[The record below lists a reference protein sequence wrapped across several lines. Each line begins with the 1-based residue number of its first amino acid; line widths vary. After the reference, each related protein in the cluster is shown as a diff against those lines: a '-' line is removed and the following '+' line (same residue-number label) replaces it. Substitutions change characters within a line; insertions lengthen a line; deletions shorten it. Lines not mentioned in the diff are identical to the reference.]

1 MLGGV
6 DVVVWLWTTK
16 SVPLI
21 VPASCVLRLA
31 SRSSQI
37 QNVFALRVL
46 VRRSSQ
52 TPKHFLPSGRPVF
65 PLVYTA
71 RIPRLVI

>member
-1 MLGGV
+1 MSGMSVPGCAVCVSSRAAFDVGGGGV

-31 SRSSQI
+31 SRSSQKC
-37 QNVFALRVL
+37 VVLRVL

-52 TPKHFLPSGRPVF
+52 TLSSN
-65 PLVYTA
+65 
-71 RIPRLVI
+71 